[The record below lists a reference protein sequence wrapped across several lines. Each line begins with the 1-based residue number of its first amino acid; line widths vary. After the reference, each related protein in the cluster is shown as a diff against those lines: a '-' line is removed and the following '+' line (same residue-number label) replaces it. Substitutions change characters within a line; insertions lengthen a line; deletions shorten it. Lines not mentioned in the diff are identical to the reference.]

1 MMLLMMLAGCINR
14 HQQDMI
20 EYLKEEN
27 KVLREKLG
35 TKRLLLN
42 DDQRRRLAVLARKL
56 SRKALEQVCQ
66 AFSPDTLIRWHRD
79 LIARKYD
86 GSKRRGIGR
95 PQISEEQRIAIIKIA
110 KGNRDWGL
118 YPYPETTP
126 SSSRRRE
133 RPNRLSG
140 TAWRPIKVLSESGLM
155 GRMTFYKVLERPLGL
170 PGTAGGRQAE
180 NGSGACSG
188 KPSRKG
194 GGGREIGMV
203 LLSGPLQ
210 YRSSV
215 LFLHA

>member
-1 MMLLMMLAGCINR
+1 MMLAGCINR

-86 GSKRRGIGR
+86 GSKRRGMGR
-95 PQISEEQRIAIIKIA
+95 PQISEELRNAIIKIA
-110 KGNRDWGL
+110 KGNRDWGYTRIRGQQKYLGLKVSIATIGSVL
-118 YPYPETTP
+118 YPFTGRAIISIPINRPVAGYPHFNP
-126 SSSRRRE
+126 VFFLIANQRDV
-133 RPNRLSG
+133 
-140 TAWRPIKVLSESGLM
+140 AIGLD
-155 GRMTFYKVLERPLGL
+155 
-170 PGTAGGRQAE
+170 
-180 NGSGACSG
+180 
-188 KPSRKG
+188 RK
-194 GGGREIGMV
+194 
-203 LLSGPLQ
+203 
-210 YRSSV
+210 SV
-215 LFLHA
+215 V